1 MARILLLSWLAA
13 FAVAPAVA
21 DDAEAVFATRT
32 LRVGA
37 LLTAADVELRAL
49 PEHRAAG
56 VATRLEDVVGREVKR
71 NLYAGRPVPSSDVG
85 APTVVVRNTLV
96 TLAYRR
102 GSIEL
107 TTLGRALDDAG
118 LHEPV
123 RVVNVDSRLTVVG
136 TVAGPGVVR
145 IGTPG
150 GAVGAHP

>member
-1 MARILLLSWLAA
+1 MRRMLLLAGLAA
-13 FAVAPAVA
+13 FAAGPATA
-21 DDAEAVFATRT
+21 DEATAVFAKRS

-37 LLTAADVELRAL
+37 LVTAADVELRTV

-56 VATRLEDVVGREVKR
+56 VAARLEDVIGHEVKR
-71 NLYAGRPVPSSDVG
+71 NLHADRPVATSDVG
-85 APTVVVRNTLV
+85 APTVVPRNSLV

-102 GSIEL
+102 GNIEL

-145 IGTPG
+145 IGAPS
-150 GAVGAHP
+150 GAPRAYR

>member
-1 MARILLLSWLAA
+1 MRRMLLFVGLTA
-13 FAVAPAVA
+13 FAASSAMADEAPAV
-21 DDAEAVFATRT
+21 FAKRS

-37 LLTAADVELRAL
+37 LVTAADVELRSV

-56 VATRLEDVVGREVKR
+56 VAARLEDVIGHEVRR
-71 NLYAGRPVPSSDVG
+71 NLYADRPVANADVG
-85 APTVVVRNTLV
+85 APTVVARNSLV

-102 GSIEL
+102 GNVEL

-118 LHEPV
+118 LNEPV

-145 IGTPG
+145 IDAPG
-150 GAVGAHP
+150 SAMRTRR